1 MAEEAKAP
9 QASEQDIAKFI
20 SLAKL
25 LGGTVRKTSLYF
37 IDHPFVKESF
47 KQLQDVLQEIFSA
60 RKEINFGLIEGKII
74 IENINL
80 SERAGQMIA
89 LLEGTFKNLQIESL
103 TIYTGVTELEM
114 QDFIVLMSDPQK
126 TVKDGGLSQLLKNK
140 NVSHVIVNQST
151 FVQMKKGEFISNAPS
166 PDKPKRRSR
175 PTVIGSGTGTG
186 TGGFGPGGGTGT
198 GGSGTGTGTGT
209 GHGSGLGPGLGSGL
223 GSGLGTGLGPGLG
236 GDMESIVKK
245 AGRMK
250 RISYDEYKELVA
262 KANHFDETVQHKVR
276 EAVNEMIEDKKKLV
290 REKEKTERILRSISD
305 GLMVVDKEGKVV
317 FMNEAA
323 EKMLGKPRDQMAG
336 KHIIDNLDEHQVASF
351 TKDSSLPEQGDKVEE
366 IIVHGLENT
375 RKILRASSAI
385 IEDTNGMTVG
395 TVSVLSDVT
404 KQRELDA
411 LKDKFVAH
419 VSHEL
424 RSPLTIIKGA
434 VLTVKDKI
442 AGELNPEQE
451 ELLKDA
457 GDGISRLERLINDL
471 LDIAKIES
479 GRMEL
484 KLAPVNINELIQ
496 KVVDSSQL
504 WAKSKKLELKA
515 IAGTIPETQ
524 ADPDKITQIIM
535 NLISNAIKFTPE
547 QGHINITTMIKP
559 EENSIYISVRDS
571 GVGIAK
577 DNLHKVFQKF
587 QQFGVGRGGSGL
599 GLFICKELVEM
610 HGGTIVIESD
620 LGQGTTF
627 IFTIPVK

>member
-1 MAEEAKAP
+1 MAEETKAP
-9 QASEQDIAKFI
+9 QENEQEIAKFL

-25 LGGTVRKTSLYF
+25 LGATVRKTSLYF

-60 RKEINFGLIEGKII
+60 RKEINIGLIEGKII

-80 SERAGQMIA
+80 TERAGQVIA
-89 LLEGTFKNLQIESL
+89 LLEGTFKHLQVESL
-103 TIYTGVTELEM
+103 TISASVSEKEM

-126 TVKDGGLSQLLKNK
+126 TVKDGGLNQLLKNN
-140 NVSHVIVNQST
+140 NVSNIAVNQST
-151 FVQMKKGEFISNAPS
+151 FVQMKKGEFITNAPS
-166 PDKPKRRSR
+166 SDKPKRRSR
-175 PTVIGSGTGTG
+175 PTIMGSGTGTG
-186 TGGFGPGGGTGT
+186 TGGGGTGT
-198 GGSGTGTGTGT
+198 GTDL
-209 GHGSGLGPGLGSGL
+209 GSGLGPGLGSGL
-223 GSGLGTGLGPGLG
+223 GPGLGPGLG
-236 GDMESIVKK
+236 GAMEPTVKK
-245 AGRMK
+245 VGRMK

-262 KANHFDETVQHKVR
+262 KAKQFDETVQRKVR
-276 EAVNEMIEDKKKLV
+276 EAVNELIEDKKNLV

-323 EKMLGKPRDQMAG
+323 EKMLGKPKDQMAG
-336 KHIIDNLDEHQVASF
+336 KHIVDNLDEHQVASF
-351 TKDSSLPEQGDKVEE
+351 AKNSGIPDQGDKVEE
-366 IIVHGLENT
+366 IIVHGMENT

-385 IEDTNGMTVG
+385 IEDTSGMTVG

-404 KQRELDA
+404 KQKEIDA

-434 VLTVKDKI
+434 VLTVKDRI

-479 GRMEL
+479 GKMEL
-484 KLAPVNINELIQ
+484 RLAPVNINELIQ

-504 WAKSKKLELKA
+504 WAKSKKLELKT
-515 IAGTIPETQ
+515 IPGTILETQ
-524 ADPDKITQIIM
+524 ADTDKITQIIM

-547 QGHINITTMIKP
+547 QGHIDIATTIKP
-559 EENSIYISVRDS
+559 EENNIYISVRDS

-610 HGGTIVIESD
+610 HGGQISIESD
-620 LGQGTTF
+620 LGRGTTF
-627 IFTIPVK
+627 TFTIPVK